1 MLTCPY
7 VADSSI
13 GRPGI
18 KGSGSL
24 VSGQMM
30 QDLMH
35 NLTVE
40 SGDNL
45 AYTFDNVTDVQGLIA
60 AVSTAENV
68 SGRIVYS

>member
-1 MLTCPY
+1 
-7 VADSSI
+7 
-13 GRPGI
+13 
-18 KGSGSL
+18 
-24 VSGQMM
+24 MM

-68 SGRIVYS
+68 WGRSVYS